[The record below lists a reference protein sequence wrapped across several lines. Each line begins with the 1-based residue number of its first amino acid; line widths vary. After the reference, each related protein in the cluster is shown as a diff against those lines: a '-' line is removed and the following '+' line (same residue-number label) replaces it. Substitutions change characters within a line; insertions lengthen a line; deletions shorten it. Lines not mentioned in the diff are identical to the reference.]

1 MMKLKQYAV
10 WQEEQF
16 DEKGEQ
22 VDGGYWSLYD
32 SIADAIGT
40 EGDGAEVY
48 VLRAQFSGRYKLT
61 TKTQRMR
68 LRKKRK
74 AA

>member
-1 MMKLKQYAV
+1 MKLKQYAI
-10 WQEEQF
+10 WQDEQF
-16 DEKGEQ
+16 DEKGE
-22 VDGGYWSLYD
+22 VIDGGYWSLYD
-32 SIADAIGT
+32 SIADAIGS

-48 VLRAQFSGRYKLT
+48 VLRAKFAGRYKVI

-68 LRKKRK
+68 IRKKRK